1 MTRVLIVE
9 DRQSLREMLEE
20 FLGGK
25 YYVFS
30 SESAEDAEKHLV
42 HYPDIVLCDLRLPGK
57 SGIDFLSVVK
67 EKCPESEVII
77 MTAFGDIP
85 TAVEAMK
92 KGAFDFI
99 PKPLD
104 LNLLS
109 VLIEKAEETI
119 SLKRKIETGRQTF
132 DLLGES
138 LVFKNT
144 LSLGKKYAESDM
156 PVLITGESG
165 TGKELMARFIHANSP
180 RKNQGFV
187 AVNSSAIPENLFE
200 SELFGYSKGAFTG
213 AQNSKKGLVE
223 LAEGGTLFFD
233 EIGDLPLPLQSKIL
247 RLVESGEYQRVGG
260 EDFLKSDVRFIFATN
275 KNLKAMVE
283 KGLFREDL
291 YHRIASFTVN
301 MPSLRERV
309 EDIPV
314 LADYFVQ
321 KVSEEM
327 NAKPLV
333 LTDEILEKLK
343 KREWKGNVRELK
355 NLVEKWVIL
364 GKIVFDDGK
373 EQYSDR
379 IDIQIFP
386 DKDFKDYSEEFEK
399 KLLSFYLKKH
409 KGNRLAVAK
418 ELKMNYKT
426 LLSKLSRYGL

>member
-109 VLIEKAEETI
+109 VLIEKAEKTI

-144 LSLGKKYAESDM
+144 LSLGKKYAEIDM